1 MKPIKLTMQAFG
13 PYVQKQEVDFTLFE
27 NKGLFLISGD
37 TGSGKTTIFDAI
49 VYALY
54 GELSGDIRK
63 PEMLRSKYANPNLDT
78 YVELEFLL
86 HDERYLIRRS
96 PEYMR
101 AKKTGTGLTKH
112 PSSVEF
118 TDFKHAKV
126 LTKVNEVRQAMNDL
140 IGLDMKQ
147 FKQVAIL
154 AQGEFLKLLLAS
166 TQERTKIFRELF
178 QTSDY
183 SRLQDVIHEKAKQAI
198 AKTDQAQEQLQLAKD
213 ALEEL
218 SEEEKENVE
227 QIEQWLKTKTS
238 ALATLQQKEKELTK
252 QSANLFQQKG
262 LLTQQAARYQT
273 FVQATK
279 QKEEL
284 MPKLVE
290 NEKNLELLE
299 KQKPEIEQLIY
310 GQKKLV
316 EQLDQFKQVQQVQA
330 KQKRAQMNFEQIQNA
345 CQKEEAQ
352 IQEGKIQLE
361 VQAKQ
366 LQQWQDLEAKIE
378 KNKAQV
384 EKVEKLKQLQSKQAA
399 QLEKQKKEQAT
410 FIEYNQQA
418 LQAQNDYTNANQL
431 FLAGQAGLLAQDLQD
446 HQPCPVCGSL
456 DHPHP
461 ASFND
466 QTPKEEEVR
475 KLETIRSKKEKQAT
489 NQSVICAKLAQEIEY
504 LDQDIISL
512 QQQLGNLDIEQVL
525 KEQKELF
532 AQNQQKQQLT
542 KLHQQNQT
550 KLEQAQ
556 KVLKDKQEQ
565 LSQAKLEVHAL
576 LERVETLKKTIDIQ
590 DEQQARHKLAQDQ
603 KVCAEYEKLYQQ
615 TKAENEKLKANDA
628 QIEGVLKT
636 FEKKPEDIQPLLVA
650 MNAQIATMETDREN
664 VSKEI
669 IHLNG
674 VIKTNRTLF
683 ERIEEQMKELPKMHD
698 EAQNL
703 KLLSDTLNGSL
714 TGQAKINLE
723 TYVQIAFFEQIIRRA
738 NTRLFMMSGGQY
750 ELLRAN
756 EQGGNS
762 KVGLGLDIKDYYNNS
777 TRSVRSLSGGEQ
789 FMASLC
795 LALGLSEEIQLE
807 AGGVSLETLFVD
819 EGFGTLD
826 EECLSKAISALSMLA
841 DSRLVGIISHV
852 ESLMNRI
859 DNQIVVSKDPVTGSH
874 ARIQTA

>member
-1 MKPIKLTMQAFG
+1 
-13 PYVQKQEVDFTLFE
+13 
-27 NKGLFLISGD
+27 
-37 TGSGKTTIFDAI
+37 
-49 VYALY
+49 
-54 GELSGDIRK
+54 
-63 PEMLRSKYANPNLDT
+63 
-78 YVELEFLL
+78 
-86 HDERYLIRRS
+86 
-96 PEYMR
+96 
-101 AKKTGTGLTKH
+101 
-112 PSSVEF
+112 
-118 TDFKHAKV
+118 
-126 LTKVNEVRQAMNDL
+126 
-140 IGLDMKQ
+140 
-147 FKQVAIL
+147 
-154 AQGEFLKLLLAS
+154 
-166 TQERTKIFRELF
+166 
-178 QTSDY
+178 
-183 SRLQDVIHEKAKQAI
+183 
-198 AKTDQAQEQLQLAKD
+198 
-213 ALEEL
+213 
-218 SEEEKENVE
+218 
-227 QIEQWLKTKTS
+227 
-238 ALATLQQKEKELTK
+238 
-252 QSANLFQQKG
+252 
-262 LLTQQAARYQT
+262 
-273 FVQATK
+273 
-279 QKEEL
+279 

-532 AQNQQKQQLT
+532 VQNQQKQQLT

-565 LSQAKLEVHAL
+565 LSQAKL
-576 LERVETLKKTIDIQ
+576 
-590 DEQQARHKLAQDQ
+590 
-603 KVCAEYEKLYQQ
+603 
-615 TKAENEKLKANDA
+615 
-628 QIEGVLKT
+628 
-636 FEKKPEDIQPLLVA
+636 
-650 MNAQIATMETDREN
+650 
-664 VSKEI
+664 
-669 IHLNG
+669 
-674 VIKTNRTLF
+674 
-683 ERIEEQMKELPKMHD
+683 
-698 EAQNL
+698 
-703 KLLSDTLNGSL
+703 
-714 TGQAKINLE
+714 
-723 TYVQIAFFEQIIRRA
+723 
-738 NTRLFMMSGGQY
+738 
-750 ELLRAN
+750 
-756 EQGGNS
+756 
-762 KVGLGLDIKDYYNNS
+762 
-777 TRSVRSLSGGEQ
+777 
-789 FMASLC
+789 
-795 LALGLSEEIQLE
+795 
-807 AGGVSLETLFVD
+807 
-819 EGFGTLD
+819 
-826 EECLSKAISALSMLA
+826 
-841 DSRLVGIISHV
+841 
-852 ESLMNRI
+852 
-859 DNQIVVSKDPVTGSH
+859 
-874 ARIQTA
+874 